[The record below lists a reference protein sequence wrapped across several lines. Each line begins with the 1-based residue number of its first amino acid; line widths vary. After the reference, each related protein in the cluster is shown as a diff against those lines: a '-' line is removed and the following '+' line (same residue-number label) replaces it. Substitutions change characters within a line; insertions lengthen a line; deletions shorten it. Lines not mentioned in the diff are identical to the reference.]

1 MCLPQRGQ
9 SLHAHVNAKNNRPP
23 VCMLMSPPTKC
34 CVCPD
39 FLSLSLSPLLC
50 LSLCLAVSL
59 ASVRSMCEHAI
70 MPVAVVADVFSM
82 CSDCSDWDQLY
93 AICIYTICSTMV
105 EHAYL
110 FKYSSLF
117 YAILHIQLEQLKKAE
132 LGLMELQKKQK
143 S

>member
-1 MCLPQRGQ
+1 
-9 SLHAHVNAKNNRPP
+9 
-23 VCMLMSPPTKC
+23 MLMSPPTKC

-39 FLSLSLSPLLC
+39 FLSLSLSPT
-50 LSLCLAVSL
+50 LSLSLSGSSSSSSCRL
-59 ASVRSMCEHAI
+59 ASVRAMCEHAI

-93 AICIYTICSTMV
+93 AIYIYTICSTMV
-105 EHAYL
+105 VHAYL